1 MDWYEIL
8 LPIIGVILG
17 VVLTWIGANYLKTQA
32 ARYRAWKL
40 TNTAQ
45 EVVLWIQDYYPNWA
59 GAEKLKKAIELI
71 IQKMDEAGWDDV
83 PPPEAEVA
91 ARVAYQKEIG
101 IQKTMLEKAKELEA
115 KFKTENKGDDSN

>member
-1 MDWYEIL
+1 MDWYEI
-8 LPIIGVILG
+8 IMTIAG
-17 VVLTWIGANYLKTQA
+17 VVLGGVLAWIGANYLITQQ

-45 EVVLWIQDYYPNWA
+45 EVVLWIQDYYPTWA

-83 PPPEAEVA
+83 PPPEAETA

-101 IQKTMLEKAKELEA
+101 VQKTMLEKAKELEA
-115 KFKTENKGDDSN
+115 KFKTDK